1 MLVFWL
7 KYAQPV
13 GSAQQDY
20 NALITSQL
28 YVMPIEKEVE
38 CSTLDLSTTT
48 LLTYVYFYSWRESLM
63 L

>member
-28 YVMPIEKEVE
+28 YVMPIKKEVE
-38 CSTLDLSTTT
+38 CSTLVLSTTT
-48 LLTYVYFYSWRESLM
+48 LLPYVYFYSWRESLM